1 MYRFFSSLHKALIK
15 RAKRRTALFKKVNLF
30 ISRFSRK
37 TLKDAVTAYSG
48 EASLYILISLFPFLM
63 FLLTL
68 LQYLPF
74 SKQELLEMLDKSL
87 PHAVNS
93 YLTGIVNELYS
104 TSGTVLS
111 VTIILTLWTASRG
124 ILTVY
129 RGLNAI
135 YGIEETRNYF
145 IIRFRSMIYTLVFSV
160 MLVMLLGLYVF
171 GNQIYHRLLEHFPI
185 ILESRTALTVVSFRS
200 TLGATVL
207 IMIFMIMY
215 TFMPNRKSRLL
226 SQLPG
231 AIVAGIGWVGFS
243 NLFSLYIDNK
253 EIMTATYGSLTT
265 AVLCIIWL
273 YICMM
278 IFFFGA
284 EINSVLEL
292 AEFKAA
298 VGGIFKKKAETKTA
312 EEVPSAGNAVKA
324 GNQ

>member
-1 MYRFFSSLHKALIK
+1 MLKKITGFSAW
-15 RAKRRTALFKKVNLF
+15 
-30 ISRFSRK
+30 FSQK
-37 TLKDAVTAYSG
+37 TVKDAVTAYSG
-48 EASLYILISLFPFLM
+48 EAALYILISLFPFFM

-74 SKQELLEMLDKSL
+74 TQAELMEMLERSL
-87 PHAVNS
+87 PHAVNT
-93 YLTGIVNELYS
+93 YLADILNELYS

-111 VTIILTLWTASRG
+111 VTIVLTLWTASRG

-145 IIRFRSMIYTLVFSV
+145 VIRFRSMIYTLLFSI

-171 GNQIYHRLLEHFPI
+171 GNQIYHSIQEHFPA
-185 ILESRTALTVVSFRS
+185 ILQNRTALVVVSFRS
-200 TLGATVL
+200 TIGATVL
-207 IMIFMIMY
+207 IMIFLVMY
-215 TFMPNRKSRLL
+215 NFMPNRRSRIL

-231 AIVAGIGWVGFS
+231 AVIAGIGWVGFS
-243 NLFSLYIDNK
+243 NLFSLYIDNMGV
-253 EIMTATYGSLTT
+253 MTATYGSLTT

-284 EINSVLEL
+284 EVNSVLEL
-292 AEFKAA
+292 PGTKEAIQR
-298 VGGIFKKKAETKTA
+298 IFPKKTRLPRK
-312 EEVPSAGNAVKA
+312 EEGVE
-324 GNQ
+324 

>member
-1 MYRFFSSLHKALIK
+1 M
-15 RAKRRTALFKKVNLF
+15 FKKINSL
-30 ISRFSRK
+30 SRQFSLK
-37 TLKDAVTAYSG
+37 TSKDAVTAYSG
-48 EASLYILISLFPFLM
+48 EAALYILISMFPFLM

-74 SKQELLEMLDKSL
+74 TRQELLDFLDRSL
-87 PHAVNS
+87 PHMVNS
-93 YLTGIVNELYS
+93 YLADIVNELYS

-145 IIRFRSMIYTLVFSV
+145 VIRFRAMLYTLVMSL

-171 GNQIYHRLLEHFPI
+171 GNQIYHKLTELFPI
-185 ILESRTALTVVSFRS
+185 ILESRTALVVVSFRS
-200 TLGATVL
+200 TLGATIL

-215 TFMPNRKSRLL
+215 TFMPNRRSRILG
-226 SQLPG
+226 QLPG
-231 AIVAGIGWVGFS
+231 AIIAGIGWVAFS
-243 NLFSLYIDNK
+243 NLFSLYIDNMGV
-253 EIMTATYGSLTT
+253 MTATYGSLTT

-273 YICMM
+273 YFCMM

-284 EINSVLEL
+284 EVNSILEMPR
-292 AEFKAA
+292 
-298 VGGIFKKKAETKTA
+298 VRTA
-312 EEVPSAGNAVKA
+312 IGNMFRKNKENPKS
-324 GNQ
+324 GDDD